1 MAGTV
6 RLDKIERQ
14 RGDAN
19 GVCARGVSSIS
30 GAKGEDLLMPP
41 VLEREKFFPWAVTG
55 AALVLIIADFAL
67 IWILF

>member
-1 MAGTV
+1 
-6 RLDKIERQ
+6 
-14 RGDAN
+14 
-19 GVCARGVSSIS
+19 
-30 GAKGEDLLMPP
+30 MPP